1 MRARLTLA
9 LDAGA
14 LRLPDSGRIALFDPR
29 DGADLSSLPKERVLV
44 VEPFRPDHL
53 RWEAAGFT
61 AVPALPAGE
70 RFAAAIVLLPRAKAL
85 ARARIAQ
92 AVSVT
97 DGPVIVDGPKTHG
110 IDAVFRDL
118 RGRVAVSDAIAKA
131 HGKLFWF
138 DARATELSDWAGAEA
153 RVEGFIARPGVF
165 SADAV
170 DDGSRLL
177 AGALPQRLRAR
188 VADLGAGWGY
198 LSAAV
203 LERPGVEVL
212 HLVEADAT
220 ALDCAR
226 ANLTDPR
233 AVFHWADATAWRPEA
248 PVDCVVMNPPF
259 HQGRAADADLG
270 RAFITAAA
278 RVLGPQGQLFM
289 VANRHLPYEA
299 ALRAAFRDVTEL
311 PGDARFK
318 LYQAARPSR
327 PRV

>member
-1 MRARLTLA
+1 MTARLTLA

-14 LRLPDSGRIALFDPR
+14 LRLPGGGRIAVFDPR
-29 DGADLSSLPKERVLV
+29 DGADLSSLPQDRVVV
-44 VEPFRPDHL
+44 VEPFRSDYD
-53 RWEAAGFT
+53 RWRAAGFT
-61 AVPALPAGE
+61 AEPSLPASE
-70 RFAAAIVLLPRAKAL
+70 RFAAAIVFLPRAKAQ

-92 AVSVT
+92 AASVT
-97 DGPVIVDGPKTHG
+97 DGPVIVDGPKTQG

-118 RGRVAVSDAIAKA
+118 RGRVEVSDAIAKA

-138 DARATELSDWAGAEA
+138 DAQAADLSDWAGVEA
-153 RVEGFIARPGVF
+153 RVEGFITRPGVF

-177 AGALPQRLRAR
+177 AAALPQRLGTR
-188 VADLGAGWGY
+188 VADLGAGWGF

-203 LERPGVEVL
+203 LERPGVGTL
-212 HLVEADAT
+212 HVVEADAT

-226 ANLTDPR
+226 ANLADPR
-233 AVFHWADATAWRPEA
+233 TVFHWADATTWRPDT

-259 HQGRAADADLG
+259 HQGRAADTDLG

-278 RVLGPQGQLFM
+278 RVLGPQGQLLM
-289 VANRHLPYEA
+289 VANRHLPYET

-311 PGDARFK
+311 PGDTRFK
-318 LYQAARPSR
+318 LYHAARPSR

>member
-1 MRARLTLA
+1 MTARLTLA

-14 LRLPDSGRIALFDPR
+14 LRLPDGGKIAVFDPR
-29 DGADLSSLPKERVLV
+29 DGADLSSLPRDRVLV
-44 VEPFRPDHL
+44 VEPFRPDHQ
-53 RWEAAGFT
+53 RWQAEGFDAVAA
-61 AVPALPAGE
+61 APVGE
-70 RFAAAIVLLPRAKAL
+70 RFAAAIVFLPRAKAL
-85 ARARIAQ
+85 ARARLAQ
-92 AVSVT
+92 AAGLT
-97 DGPVIVDGPKTHG
+97 DGPVIVDGLKTHG
-110 IDAVFRDL
+110 VESILRDL

-138 DARATELSDWAGAEA
+138 DAHAADLSDWAGAEA
-153 RVEGFIARPGVF
+153 RVDGFITRPGVF

-177 AGALPQRLRAR
+177 TAALPQRLGAR
-188 VADLGAGWGY
+188 VADLGAGWGF

-212 HLVEADAT
+212 HVVEADAT

-226 ANLTDPR
+226 ANLADPR
-233 AVFHWADATAWRPEA
+233 AHFHWADATTWRPDA

-259 HQGRAADADLG
+259 HQGRAADTDLG

-278 RVLGPQGQLFM
+278 RVLGPQGQLYM
-289 VANRHLPYEA
+289 VANRHLPYET

-311 PGDARFK
+311 PGDTRFK